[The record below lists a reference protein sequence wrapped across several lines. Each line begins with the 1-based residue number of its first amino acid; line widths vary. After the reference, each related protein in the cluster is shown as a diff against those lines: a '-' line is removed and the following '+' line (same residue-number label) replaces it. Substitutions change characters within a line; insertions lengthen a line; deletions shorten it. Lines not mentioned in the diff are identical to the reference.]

1 MRVPCEMAFLANLT
15 AWHDSSVFS
24 HVLYTW
30 PFTIYPSRK
39 LVANYTSSS
48 LKLDSSP
55 ISHTH
60 PLQINS
66 HKYKEMIEEII
77 IKFVTELK
85 PTEASWKSQLYS
97 YNGQI
102 ALKNLIL

>member
-1 MRVPCEMAFLANLT
+1 M
-15 AWHDSSVFS
+15 
-24 HVLYTW
+24 W
-30 PFTIYPSRK
+30 PFTIYSCE
-39 LVANYTSSS
+39 LVTNCIGPS

-55 ISHTH
+55 ISHTY

-66 HKYKEMIEEII
+66 HKYREMIEEII

-85 PTEASWKSQLYS
+85 PTDASWKSQLYN
-97 YNGQI
+97 YNDQI